1 MKKKS
6 KSQLAQQVAADA
18 GYDHF
23 DFKVNEGVAGFSTYM
38 NTWREEIEV
47 SNRIHELM
55 VQFITMAAENLNNDA
70 IKEIYDIAKQRKNW
84 KDDRQ

>member
-6 KSQLAQQVAADA
+6 
-18 GYDHF
+18 
-23 DFKVNEGVAGFSTYM
+23 STYM

-84 KDDRQ
+84 KDDRHVIVKQ